1 MATHLDLEEQ
11 EQIDQLKQFWKQ
23 YGNLITWALIVVLGA
38 YLGWMYWNKY
48 QLDQSTKAGMMF
60 DEVDKA
66 VQAGDADR
74 AAALF
79 VPLKDRY
86 PGTAFAEQA
95 GMTLAKIQFDKEQL
109 DNARATLQWVADNA
123 AENEYRSLA
132 HLRLAGV
139 LLDQK
144 KYDEALKRLDSAT
157 GKDFEALVADRR
169 GDILL
174 AQGKKEEAKAAFQL
188 AWKTM
193 DSKVDYRRLI
203 EAKLTALGA
212 APEAE
217 KPATAASGTEASK

>member
-23 YGNLITWALIVVLGA
+23 YGNLITWALIVVLGGSA
-38 YLGWMYWNKY
+38 GWMYWNRY
-48 QLDQSTKAGMMF
+48 QLDQSAKAGVMI
-60 DEVDKA
+60 DEMDKA

-86 PGTAFAEQA
+86 PGTAFAEQGA
-95 GMTLAKIQFDKEQL
+95 MTLAKVQFDKGQL
-109 DNARATLQWVADNA
+109 DNARATLAWVADNA
-123 AENEYRSLA
+123 VETEYRTLA
-132 HLRLAGV
+132 RLRLAGI

-144 KYDEALKRLDSAT
+144 KYDDALKQLEGAT

-169 GDILL
+169 GDIFL
-174 AQGKKEEAKAAFQL
+174 AQGKKDEAKAAFQQ
-188 AWKTM
+188 AWKAM
-193 DSKVDYRRLI
+193 DPKVDYRRLI

-217 KPATAASGTEASK
+217 KPATTATAAETSK